1 VAKIYVCFSL
11 PESDSV
17 PELAPPQNVPATETL
32 TQQTL
37 QQLRPIRASRPPCF
51 HKNSSGKNRSSRK
64 SDNGQEKIPKGQKK
78 QRRYHN
84 SMVDTLSFPNLV
96 LFLLIP

>member
-1 VAKIYVCFSL
+1 M

-17 PELAPPQNVPATETL
+17 PELVPPQNVPATETL
-32 TQQTL
+32 TQQNHHHL
-37 QQLRPIRASRPPCF
+37 PPIRASRPPLCF
-51 HKNSSGKNRSSRK
+51 PKNSSGKNRSGRK

-84 SMVDTLSFPNLV
+84 SMVDMLSFLNPF